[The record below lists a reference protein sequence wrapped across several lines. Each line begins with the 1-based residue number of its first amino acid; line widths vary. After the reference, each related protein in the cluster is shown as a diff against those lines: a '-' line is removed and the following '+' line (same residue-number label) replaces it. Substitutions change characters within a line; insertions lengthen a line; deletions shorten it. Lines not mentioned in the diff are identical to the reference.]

1 MGMINSMME
10 QSSPSIDPNDLL
22 IFASVADSGS
32 FSRAAERMGLPKST
46 SH

>member
-1 MGMINSMME
+1 MMDSMTE
-10 QSSPSIDPNDLL
+10 ASNTSIDPNDLL

-46 SH
+46 V